1 MQRAGSSTSLSGRT
15 EAGTRAGASSSAA
28 STATT
33 TTTTT
38 RLGGGGDGGGGN
50 GSPATTVAAVH
61 FKVRCEQ
68 LGHGEDI
75 YLVPYVAP
83 PVDSDADVT
92 MAGETG
98 ALLSATELLLQPP
111 SPTSRHKVRLCISL
125 CSILC
130 SISCI
135 LLYYIIFLIIEE
147 ERTAHCRHLY
157 TKYFVQESPPLIV
170 VFLFCNGVL
179 ACFCFCFLMYIR

>member
-15 EAGTRAGASSSAA
+15 EAGTRAGASSTAA
-28 STATT
+28 AT

-83 PVDSDADVT
+83 PNTVDSDADVT

-98 ALLSATELLLQPP
+98 AALSSTELLLQPP
-111 SPTSRHKVRLCISL
+111 SPSSRHKVRGVLFYVL
-125 CSILC
+125 FYV
-130 SISCI
+130 
-135 LLYYIIFLIIEE
+135 LLVVFYYII
-147 ERTAHCRHLY
+147 LY
-157 TKYFVQESPPLIV
+157 F
-170 VFLFCNGVL
+170 
-179 ACFCFCFLMYIR
+179 

>member
-15 EAGTRAGASSSAA
+15 EAGTRAGAPS
-28 STATT
+28 STAT

-38 RLGGGGDGGGGN
+38 RLGGGDGGGGN
-50 GSPATTVAAVH
+50 GGSPATTVAAVH

-98 ALLSATELLLQPP
+98 ALLSSTELLLQPP

-170 VFLFCNGVL
+170 VFLFCEWHVCFALLFVL
-179 ACFCFCFLMYIR
+179 GCLIY